1 MFFLPPFLFSLYAFP
16 QNTQT
21 HTHSHT
27 FIHALPSPGLPCSLS
42 LCFRWCRCCGRLIEM
57 RVGMTAPCIS
67 ASLQSP
73 ALPSTSA
80 SGTAVVG
87 TQSFLLCVVLLILV
101 CLLLPWQIDCFS
113 PHFSKALN
121 PTCIFFSAFLFPSS
135 SFLLFSLSR
144 SSQNHSLSESPSLFL
159 SLPLSP
165 TIHLPCL
172 VAPLFC
178 FVILPSFVS
187 SLLLY
192 PLHPSSSPRPCKLSI
207 STEKLLKKS
216 KLLRL
221 ISVNWI

>member
-1 MFFLPPFLFSLYAFP
+1 MLRAIDRDEGGNDSTVYFSIPPESSAALNFSVRDSGGRHSIFPSLCSSLNSCLSAPPLADRLFLPPTFLRP
-16 QNTQT
+16 
-21 HTHSHT
+21 
-27 FIHALPSPGLPCSLS
+27 
-42 LCFRWCRCCGRLIEM
+42 
-57 RVGMTAPCIS
+57 
-67 ASLQSP
+67 
-73 ALPSTSA
+73 
-80 SGTAVVG
+80 
-87 TQSFLLCVVLLILV
+87 
-101 CLLLPWQIDCFS
+101 
-113 PHFSKALN
+113 
-121 PTCIFFSAFLFPSS
+121 FFSAFLFPSS

-165 TIHLPCL
+165 IHLPCL

-221 ISVNWI
+221 ISVN